1 MISRSEGIYMKKL
14 ICGSKSPT
22 PSSKEG
28 EQEATLQFPP
38 LASRKNLHEMIYVA
52 SRKNLFQMPIS
63 LSLRGDVGEDD
74 LTRGPIRDFRVR
86 VHIPISLLNRI
97 MRRFSFREIVS
108 GHLS

>member
-1 MISRSEGIYMKKL
+1 MKKL
-14 ICGSKSPT
+14 ICGSNSPT

-52 SRKNLFQMPIS
+52 SNENLCEIILLFEKRNGSSIF
-63 LSLRGDVGEDD
+63 LRGDVGEDD